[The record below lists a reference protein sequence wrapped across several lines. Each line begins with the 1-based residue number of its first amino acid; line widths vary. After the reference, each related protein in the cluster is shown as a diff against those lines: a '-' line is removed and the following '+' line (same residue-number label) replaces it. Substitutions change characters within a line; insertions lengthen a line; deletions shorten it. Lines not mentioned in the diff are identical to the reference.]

1 VPHSYVTVTTMNG
14 TGVLN
19 LPGTAYDTRIRQFSE
34 GISHQIDTYL
44 GRIVHPRTGT
54 FYFDGHGN
62 NILTV
67 PDLIS
72 VTSIKEDNNGDGTFD
87 TVWDADDYLLYP
99 RNALPTQ
106 DYGRPYNTV
115 YVNPSS
121 NGTQDEFLAGLN
133 RYEVIGTWG
142 YIDVRLDSGVDSSGS
157 LGGSGVTTIIVDGSG
172 IEPGQTILIGTEQI
186 YVQSINAAGTALTVL
201 RGQNGSTIGTHADH
215 QHIGYYTYPAPILE
229 AAIIQAARIWK
240 RKDSGFASEVGLDSA
255 PVWRGGFDPDV
266 KQLLNPFRRLKV

>member
-44 GRIVHPRTGT
+44 GRVVHPRTGT

-72 VTSIKEDNNGDGTFD
+72 VTSLKEDNNGDGTFD

-133 RYEVIGTWG
+133 RYEIIGTWG
-142 YIDVRLDSGVDSSGS
+142 YIDVRLD
-157 LGGSGVTTIIVDGSG
+157 
-172 IEPGQTILIGTEQI
+172 
-186 YVQSINAAGTALTVL
+186 SINAAGTALTVL
-201 RGQNGSTIGTHADH
+201 RGQNGSTIGTHADN
-215 QHIGYYTYPAPILE
+215 QDIGYYTYPAPILE